1 MKRTE
6 VAFGW
11 VSEHF
16 MRSSS
21 VVDNFTGC
29 LFQTAAELYMDI
41 ASLEA
46 ADFSKLLYGRN

>member
-1 MKRTE
+1 MNWTE
-6 VAFGW
+6 VGYVG

-41 ASLEA
+41 ASWEA

>member
-1 MKRTE
+1 MNWTGIGY
-6 VAFGW
+6 VG
-11 VSEHF
+11 VPEHF

-41 ASLEA
+41 ASLEV